1 MSKNE
6 KLVKAGDTIL
16 VDKEKVPKRILEA
29 SVHAANQM
37 LATPRKPSSKPPSE
51 KQLEARA
58 KFTELARQRAAERK
72 AAKVAVNPEELD
84 EIPEGKVLI
93 KAVPNK
99 RPGRP
104 RKVKEPAPP
113 SESETEVV
121 SASAASTPAPKPK
134 PAPKPRKQ
142 PVPTETEESEPDGC
156 LAVPMPR
163 ARKPAVPKAPKSLGS
178 NRREQASQK
187 KPARKPKSYYSETS
201 ETEAVSEES
210 ESEDEEMVKARVRKY
225 AEKTKARLE
234 ALRQIESQLKPQN
247 KYAGMSIF

>member
-1 MSKNE
+1 MPTSSKT
-6 KLVKAGDTIL
+6 VKAGDTIL

-29 SVHAANQM
+29 SVQAANDM
-37 LATPRKPSSKPPSE
+37 LISKPREKKPPTE

-72 AAKVAVNPEELD
+72 AARESVKVNPDELD
-84 EIPEGKVLI
+84 EIPEGKVLV

-99 RPGRP
+99 RTGRP
-104 RKVKEPAPP
+104 RKPKEPAPP

-134 PAPKPRKQ
+134 PAPKPRVRKAPT
-142 PVPTETEESEPDGC
+142 PVPTETEEESEAP
-156 LAVPMPR
+156 PPKP
-163 ARKPAVPKAPKSLGS
+163 RKPAVPKAPK
-178 NRREQASQK
+178 ASAK
-187 KPARKPKSYYSETS
+187 RPARKPKSYYSETS

>member
-1 MSKNE
+1 MPGRT
-6 KLVKAGDTIL
+6 KLVKDGDTVL
-16 VDKEKVPKRILEA
+16 VDKEKIPKRVLEA
-29 SVHAANQM
+29 SVQAVNQM
-37 LATPRKPSSKPPSE
+37 VAKPRERKPPTE

-58 KFTELARQRAAERK
+58 KFIELARQRAAERK
-72 AAKVAVNPEELD
+72 AARESVKVNPDELD
-84 EIPEGKVLI
+84 EIPEGKVLV
-93 KAVPNK
+93 KAVAGK
-99 RPGRP
+99 RTGRP

-121 SASAASTPAPKPK
+121 SASAASTPAPKP
-134 PAPKPRKQ
+134 APKPRVRKAPT
-142 PVPTETEESEPDGC
+142 PVQTETEEESEAP
-156 LAVPMPR
+156 PPR
-163 ARKPAVPKAPKSLGS
+163 ARKPAVPKAPK
-178 NRREQASQK
+178 ASQK

>member
-6 KLVKAGDTIL
+6 KLVKAGDTVL

-29 SVHAANQM
+29 SVQAVNQM

-58 KFTELARQRAAERK
+58 KFVELARQRAAERK
-72 AAKVAVNPEELD
+72 AAKVNSEELG
-84 EIPEGKVLI
+84 EIPEGKVLV
-93 KAVPNK
+93 KAVVNK

-104 RKVKEPAPP
+104 RKIKEPAPP

-121 SASAASTPAPKPK
+121 QASAVPAPK

-142 PVPTETEESEPDGC
+142 PTPVPTETEEESEAP
-156 LAVPMPR
+156 PPKP
-163 ARKPAVPKAPKSLGS
+163 RKPAVPKAPK
-178 NRREQASQK
+178 ASAK
-187 KPARKPKSYYSETS
+187 RPARKPKSYYSETS

>member
-29 SVHAANQM
+29 SVQAANQM
-37 LATPRKPSSKPPSE
+37 LAKPRERKPPSE

-58 KFTELARQRAAERK
+58 KFAEIARQRAAERK
-72 AAKVAVNPEELD
+72 AAKVNPDELD
-84 EIPEGKVLI
+84 EIPEGKVLV
-93 KAVPNK
+93 KAVVNK

-104 RKVKEPAPP
+104 RKITAP

-121 SASAASTPAPKPK
+121 SASAASTPVPKPAPK

-142 PVPTETEESEPDGC
+142 PVQTETEESEPDGC

-163 ARKPAVPKAPKSLGS
+163 SRKPAVPKTP
-178 NRREQASQK
+178 RASQK
-187 KPARKPKSYYSETS
+187 KPARKPRSYYSETS
-201 ETEAVSEES
+201 ETEAASES
-210 ESEDEEMVKARVRKY
+210 ESEDEEMVKSRVRKY

-247 KYAGMSIF
+247 KYAAMSIF